1 MKDSEPRI
9 QTVLKLIQV
18 SSFHDANK
26 IKTMSH
32 SENASY
38 FFISNFETIATS
50 TEKKI
55 IYHLTSTRAVGT
67 V

>member
-50 TEKKI
+50 TEKKLSNI
-55 IYHLTSTRAVGT
+55 QQALER
-67 V
+67 